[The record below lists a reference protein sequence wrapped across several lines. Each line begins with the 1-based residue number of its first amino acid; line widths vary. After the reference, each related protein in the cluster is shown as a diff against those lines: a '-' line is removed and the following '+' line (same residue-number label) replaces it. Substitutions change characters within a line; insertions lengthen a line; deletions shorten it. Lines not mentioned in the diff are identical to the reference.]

1 MAPALAVAG
10 LRARLFRVHPRP
22 YHIGWP
28 SRWRADPGGS
38 NARGACSRG
47 WVSNLCLWAA
57 FARDYRWNSAA
68 IGQFTAMIA
77 ITITPAAHQAIK
89 ASLLGTVRPGPG
101 GLIRIWLARKFVD
114 RLGQMR
120 GPGESYSDMILRLTI
135 EA

>member
-1 MAPALAVAG
+1 
-10 LRARLFRVHPRP
+10 
-22 YHIGWP
+22 
-28 SRWRADPGGS
+28 
-38 NARGACSRG
+38 
-47 WVSNLCLWAA
+47 
-57 FARDYRWNSAA
+57 
-68 IGQFTAMIA
+68 MIA